1 VLQIAPLVHVVMVVH
16 VLVLPVDIHVHVMQD
31 ILVLRVIQVWTRFI
45 IHAFKLAVIIN
56 DDGMSPFNLFMESFL

>member
-1 VLQIAPLVHVVMVVH
+1 MLQIAPLVHVVMVVH
-16 VLVLPVDIHVHVMQD
+16 VLVLPGDIHVHVMQD
-31 ILVLRVIQVWTRFI
+31 ILVLHVIQVCTIFI